1 MASSRKPRPGKA
13 TDLVSRVAGTLQEVV
28 EPGAR
33 LTLGLSGGIDSVV
46 LLDILRRFAR
56 RLRFRLSAL
65 HVNHGI
71 SPRAERWAAF
81 CRGLCRAHR
90 VPFKAV
96 KVDVARGESLEAAAR
111 AARYRVFRGQ
121 EADYVVLAHHL
132 DDQVETL
139 LLQLLRGAGVKGL
152 AGMPVLRKQEA
163 GSRRQDSG
171 FGIQRENARRAKR
184 RSLHP
189 GSGIPSPALLR
200 PLLEVPRSE
209 IAAYARKRRLA
220 WVEDESNLDP
230 GFDRNFLRHRALP
243 LIEQRFPGYRK
254 TLARAAAHL
263 AEASRV
269 LDDLAARDGARYVR
283 DGALGVESMRRL
295 SHARA
300 KNLLR
305 HFVSLH
311 GVTQPNAERLEEA
324 LRQAVAAK
332 DDARVCIDFGEAEL
346 RRFAGALYL
355 VPKSA
360 VPSPEF
366 RRTWRN
372 ERKLALGKLGGVLTM
387 TPSRGKGMSLAR
399 LRTVPVTIRVR
410 RGGERLRPDCRRP
423 RRSLKKLLQEARIA
437 PWERD
442 RLPLLYCGEALAW
455 VPGIGIACEFQA
467 GPREAAVLPR
477 WIPGN

>member
-13 TDLVSRVAGTLQEVV
+13 TDLVSRVAGTLQKVV

-46 LLDILRRFAR
+46 LLDILRRLAR
-56 RLRFRLSAL
+56 PLRFRLSAL

-71 SPRAERWAAF
+71 SPRAGRWAAF

-152 AGMPVLRKQEA
+152 AGMPLVRI
-163 GSRRQDSG
+163 QDSG
-171 FGIQRENARRAKR
+171 FGIQRKTAQRAKR
-184 RSLHP
+184 RSLH
-189 GSGIPSPALLR
+189 SQSRIASPALLR
-200 PLLEVPRSE
+200 PLLDVPRSE

-230 GFDRNFLRHRALP
+230 CFDRNFLRHRALP

-269 LDDLAARDGARYVR
+269 LDDLAARDGAPYVR

-332 DDARVCIDFGEAEL
+332 DDARVCIDFGEADL

-360 VPSPEF
+360 VPSLEF
-366 RRTWRN
+366 CRAWRN
-372 ERKLALGKLGGVLTM
+372 ERKLALPKLRGVLTM

-399 LRTVPVTIRVR
+399 LKTAPVTIRVR
-410 RGGERLRPDCRRP
+410 RGGERLRPDRRRP
-423 RRSLKKLLQEARIA
+423 RRSLKNLLQEARIA

-467 GPREAAVLPR
+467 ERREAAVLPR